1 MNCVWEMLGYLC
13 GKRFGSKI
21 AWANRNEGA
30 SYSESRGFEFQ
41 ITDRLHWNISMAFL
55 ETSKKTHQQ
64 ATNNLLL
71 LPVHLRICNNSESS
85 NYSNCMLEECRLI
98 SQTYQPTDLQTNR
111 QTTNQPTNRPTVRPT
126 KQPTNQQPTNQP
138 TNRRNKHNT
147 WCDQKLWWML
157 LLSAIQRKGRDLQ
170 YGKRRVEP

>member
-1 MNCVWEMLGYLC
+1 
-13 GKRFGSKI
+13 
-21 AWANRNEGA
+21 
-30 SYSESRGFEFQ
+30 
-41 ITDRLHWNISMAFL
+41 MAFL

-111 QTTNQPTNRPTVRPT
+111 QTNQPTNEPTY
-126 KQPTNQQPTNQP
+126 KQTDKQPTNQP
-138 TNRRNKHNT
+138 TDRPSDQPNNQPTNNQLTNQPTDVTNT
-147 WCDQKLWWML
+147 IRGVIKNYGECCCRVRYNGKAGIFNMGNGASN
-157 LLSAIQRKGRDLQ
+157 LSDSVWQVSTYSVQSVGCELRLREG
-170 YGKRRVEP
+170 VFWSVP